1 MADKKKREGRDNQW
15 VEDLEGYSRQ
25 IWLAGLGAYTRM
37 GKEGAK
43 LFESL
48 IRDGEQAEKTA
59 KAEADQAGGKS
70 ARSKKDPLEGA
81 RAKVDK
87 ARSKLTDKFGGLE
100 EMFDKRVAGAV
111 ERLGLARQDELQAL
125 ANRVAELTRAV
136 EQLNAKP
143 ARPRKPATAAAA
155 TASTTVIADSLAQAA
170 TEAAATPAAKAT
182 PRRSRTAAAKPAAS
196 KSTAAKATSTKAASS
211 KTTNT
216 KTASSK
222 ATSSKAASTGA
233 APVKTT
239 TRRRATTPKAATRG
253 KSAPAPATDAEPGK
267 PTE

>member
-15 VEDLEGYSRQ
+15 VDDLEGYSRQ

-59 KAEADQAGGKS
+59 KAEADKAGGKS

-111 ERLGLARQDELQAL
+111 ERLGLAQQDELQAL
-125 ANRVAELTRAV
+125 ESRVAELTRAV

-143 ARPRKPATAAAA
+143 ARPRKPAAAAAA
-155 TASTTVIADSLAQAA
+155 TASSTVIADSLAQAA

-182 PRRSRTAAAKPAAS
+182 PRRARSTAAKPAAS
-196 KSTAAKATSTKAASS
+196 KSTAAKATGTKAASS
-211 KTTNT
+211 K
-216 KTASSK
+216 AG
-222 ATSSKAASTGA
+222 AA

-267 PTE
+267 PTEQ

>member
-15 VEDLEGYSRQ
+15 VDDLEGYSRQ

-59 KAEADQAGGKS
+59 KAEADKAGGKS

-111 ERLGLARQDELQAL
+111 ERLGLAQQDELQAL
-125 ANRVAELTRAV
+125 ESRVAELTRAV

-143 ARPRKPATAAAA
+143 ARPRKPAAAAAA
-155 TASTTVIADSLAQAA
+155 TASSTVIADSLAQAA

-182 PRRSRTAAAKPAAS
+182 PRRARSTAAKPAAS
-196 KSTAAKATSTKAASS
+196 KSTAAKATGTKAASS
-211 KTTNT
+211 K
-216 KTASSK
+216 AG
-222 ATSSKAASTGA
+222 AA

-239 TRRRATTPKAATRG
+239 TRRRAATPKAATRG

-267 PTE
+267 PTEQ

>member
-111 ERLGLARQDELQAL
+111 ERLGLARQDEQQAL

-216 KTASSK
+216 KTASTK
-222 ATSSKAASTGA
+222 ATSTAA

-267 PTE
+267 PTEQ

>member
-1 MADKKKREGRDNQW
+1 
-15 VEDLEGYSRQ
+15 
-25 IWLAGLGAYTRM
+25 
-37 GKEGAK
+37 
-43 LFESL
+43 
-48 IRDGEQAEKTA
+48 
-59 KAEADQAGGKS
+59 
-70 ARSKKDPLEGA
+70 SKKDPLEGA

-111 ERLGLARQDELQAL
+111 ERLGLAQQDELQAL
-125 ANRVAELTRAV
+125 ENRVAELTRAV

-155 TASTTVIADSLAQAA
+155 TASSTVIADSLAQAA

-182 PRRSRTAAAKPAAS
+182 PRRARSTAAKPAAS
-196 KSTAAKATSTKAASS
+196 KPTAAKASGTKATSTKAASS
-211 KTTNT
+211 K
-216 KTASSK
+216 AG
-222 ATSSKAASTGA
+222 AA

-267 PTE
+267 PTEQ

>member
-1 MADKKKREGRDNQW
+1 MADKKKREGKDNDW
-15 VEDLEGYSRQ
+15 VEGLEGYSRQ

-48 IRDGEQAEKTA
+48 IRDGEQAEKSA
-59 KAEADQAGGKS
+59 KAETGKS
-70 ARSKKDPLEGA
+70 ASKGTRSKKDPLDGA

-111 ERLGLARQDELQAL
+111 ERLGLARQEELQAL
-125 ANRVAELTRAV
+125 ERRMVELTRAV
-136 EQLNAKP
+136 EQLSTRPAAAAKP
-143 ARPRKPATAAAA
+143 TRTARKPATAAAA
-155 TASTTVIADSLAQAA
+155 TASSTVIADSLAQAA
-170 TEAAATPAAKAT
+170 TEAAATPPAKAA
-182 PRRSRTAAAKPAAS
+182 PRRARSAAAKPAAS
-196 KSTAAKATSTKAASS
+196 KSAGTKAAS
-211 KTTNT
+211 T
-216 KTASSK
+216 KTGA
-222 ATSSKAASTGA
+222 A

-253 KSAPAPATDAEPGK
+253 KAAPAPATDAEPGT
-267 PTE
+267 PTDQ

>member
-15 VEDLEGYSRQ
+15 VDDLEGYSRQ

-59 KAEADQAGGKS
+59 KAEADKAGGKS

-87 ARSKLTDKFGGLE
+87 ARSKLIDKFGGLE

-111 ERLGLARQDELQAL
+111 ERLGLAQQDELQAL
-125 ANRVAELTRAV
+125 ESRVAELTRAV

-143 ARPRKPATAAAA
+143 ARPRKPAAAAAA
-155 TASTTVIADSLAQAA
+155 TASSTVIADSLAQAA

-182 PRRSRTAAAKPAAS
+182 PRRARSTAAKPAAS

-211 KTTNT
+211 K
-216 KTASSK
+216 AG
-222 ATSSKAASTGA
+222 AA

-239 TRRRATTPKAATRG
+239 TRRRAATPKAATRG

-267 PTE
+267 PTEQ

>member
-15 VEDLEGYSRQ
+15 VDDLEGYSRQ

-59 KAEADQAGGKS
+59 KAEADKAGGKS

-111 ERLGLARQDELQAL
+111 ERLGLAQQDELQAL
-125 ANRVAELTRAV
+125 ESRVAELTRAV

-143 ARPRKPATAAAA
+143 ARPRKPAAAAAA
-155 TASTTVIADSLAQAA
+155 TASSTVIADSLAQAA

-182 PRRSRTAAAKPAAS
+182 PRRARSTAAKPAAS

-211 KTTNT
+211 K
-216 KTASSK
+216 A
-222 ATSSKAASTGA
+222 GVA

-267 PTE
+267 PTEQ

>member
-15 VEDLEGYSRQ
+15 VDDLEGYSRQ

-59 KAEADQAGGKS
+59 KAEADKAGGKS

-111 ERLGLARQDELQAL
+111 ERLGLAQQDELQAL
-125 ANRVAELTRAV
+125 ESRVAELTRAV

-143 ARPRKPATAAAA
+143 ARPRKPAAAAAA
-155 TASTTVIADSLAQAA
+155 TASSTVIADSLAQAA
-170 TEAAATPAAKAT
+170 TEAAVTPAAKAT
-182 PRRSRTAAAKPAAS
+182 PRRARSTAAKPAAS
-196 KSTAAKATSTKAASS
+196 KSTAAKASGTKATSTKAASS
-211 KTTNT
+211 K
-216 KTASSK
+216 AG
-222 ATSSKAASTGA
+222 AA

-267 PTE
+267 PTEQ